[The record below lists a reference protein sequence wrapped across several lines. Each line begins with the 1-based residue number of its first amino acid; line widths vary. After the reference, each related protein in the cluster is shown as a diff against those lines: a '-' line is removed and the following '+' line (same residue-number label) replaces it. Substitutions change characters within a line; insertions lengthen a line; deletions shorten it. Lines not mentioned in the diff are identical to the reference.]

1 MAAASAS
8 PARAQ
13 VRPAPVRPAPARPDS
28 TARPAVARPAVVPLG
43 DSTFAV
49 PDTSAR
55 GAALPDTARS
65 DTALPDTA
73 RAGAG
78 GRLTQ
83 PIVFKAARRVSIR
96 FDSLGVGDIARLEQD
111 AEVTYG
117 RQKLEAAVV
126 ELLFDSDELRAEGIR
141 ADTGLVGRPKL
152 TQGSDVVESER
163 LFFNLRTERGRFL
176 LARTRFEDGFIRA
189 GQVKVGPDSTLYIRD
204 GIFTTCPCVD
214 DPSYSLRASKMKV
227 VGGKTVYTGPIQL
240 YLFNI
245 PTFLVL
251 PFGLLPTTEGRRSG
265 FLPPT
270 YGEDTYGFYLRG
282 LGWYWSVSPYLDVQ
296 VTGGLWSR
304 GSFQVTPRLRYA
316 RRYRYTGSVE
326 LDYARTRTGEPTDPD
341 YTVVPATRLG
351 WTHSQTFTP
360 TTNLSA
366 NVNLSTTG
374 YQRSFSE
381 TISQRV
387 SQSATSTVNFSTA
400 WPRAGRSLNA
410 ALNATT
416 NFVTGAGQ
424 LTLPSL
430 SFSQSARQ
438 PFKRRGAPSTARPR
452 WYESLTY
459 SLSSTVNN
467 SFSFSPLPQDT
478 LLKYDPEA
486 ATFAWYDALV
496 SPSRYRRATR
506 TSQGTGFDSRAE
518 HSLPI
523 GLSATLERFRT
534 TVSASA
540 AYNETWLLATERLD
554 ADTASA
560 TGTLRRRVD
569 GFFAYRRGTAS
580 VSATTTAYG
589 LFPLRVGKLD
599 GLRHTLRPSVG
610 MAFSPDFQA
619 DAFGY
624 MRTVTLRNGSQQRYS
639 IVPGAT
645 PSPATA
651 AVTLGLDNV
660 FESRIRREDSTGVVT
675 RTPLPLLTLTL
686 NTAYNAVA
694 DSFRLAPVSFSARTT
709 LGRVEVN
716 AGGSLAPYRL
726 SADGTRLEDRL
737 AFGFGDGL
745 VLPRFSSLNVSAS
758 TRFSGG
764 RRGDP
769 RPTQRQSFAS
779 FVPGALPGERNGAL
793 PSPLRSGP
801 DGGADDVRS
810 GDGLGPRLGAAPYA
824 DFSIPWSVSLSGTY
838 SSFAPLAVVTRTFTV
853 GATFDVNVTP
863 RWKVQGTT
871 GLDLVARDISTT
883 NLAVLRDFD
892 CWEMS
897 FSWVPFGAYQSYGF
911 NLQVKS
917 GKLRELLRIQ
927 QPRQDARTRLGG
939 LLR

>member
-1 MAAASAS
+1 MRSAGVCALSLRFRFACPVRAALVFLLVLLVPPIAS
-8 PARAQ
+8 AQ
-13 VRPAPVRPAPARPDS
+13 VRPDS
-28 TARPAVARPAVVPLG
+28 SGRSDTPGRPAVISLG
-43 DSTFAV
+43 DSLRV
-49 PDTSAR
+49 DTSGVAV
-55 GAALPDTARS
+55 G
-65 DTALPDTA
+65 DTA
-73 RAGAG
+73 RAATGQ
-78 GRLTQ
+78 GRLSR
-83 PIVFKAARRVSIR
+83 PIDFKAARRISIR
-96 FDSLGVGDIARLEQD
+96 FDSTGADGERVGDIARLEQS

-117 RQKLEAAVV
+117 NQKLEAATV
-126 ELLFDSDELRAEGIR
+126 ELLFDRDELRAEGLPV
-141 ADTGLVGRPKL
+141 DTGLVGRPKL
-152 TQGSDVVESER
+152 TQGTDVVESER

-189 GQVKVGPDSTLYIRD
+189 RQVKIGPDSTLYVR
-204 GIFTTCPCVD
+204 GGVFTTCPCVD
-214 DPSYSLRASKMKV
+214 DPSYSLRAERMKV
-227 VGGKTVYTGPIQL
+227 VDGKTVYTGPIQL

-282 LGWYWSVSPYLDVQ
+282 LGWYWSISPYLDAQ
-296 VTGGLWSR
+296 LTGGLWSK

-341 YTVVPATRLG
+341 YTVVPATRLA
-351 WTHSQTFTP
+351 WTHSQTFAP
-360 TTNLSA
+360 TTSLSA

-381 TISQRV
+381 TLAQRV
-387 SQSATSTVNFSTA
+387 SQSATSTVNFSTS
-400 WPRAGRSLNA
+400 WPKAGRSLSTS
-410 ALNATT
+410 LNATT
-416 NFVTGAGQ
+416 NFVNGAGQ

-430 SFSQSARQ
+430 SFSQSNRQ
-438 PFKRRGAPSTARPR
+438 PFKRRNAPSSARAR
-452 WYESLTY
+452 WYESFNY
-459 SLSSTVNN
+459 SLSSTVLN
-467 SFSFSPLPQDT
+467 SFAFTPLPQDT
-478 LLKYDPEA
+478 LLKYDPDA

-496 SPSRYRRATR
+496 APSKYRRASGAT
-506 TSQGTGFDSRAE
+506 TGTGFDFRAE
-518 HSLPI
+518 HALPI
-523 GLSATLERFRT
+523 GLSFTLERFRT

-540 AYNETWLLATERLD
+540 AYNETWLLATERLV

-560 TGTLRRRVD
+560 AGTLRQRVD
-569 GFFAYRRGTAS
+569 GFFAYRRANAS
-580 VSATTTAYG
+580 ISATSTAYG
-589 LFPLRVGKLD
+589 LFPLRIGRLD

-610 MAFSPDFQA
+610 MAFSPDYQA
-619 DAFGY
+619 DVFGY
-624 MRTVTLRNGSQQRYS
+624 MRTVTLGDGTTRRYS

-660 FESRIRREDSTGVVT
+660 FEMRIRREDSTGVVS
-675 RTPLPLLTLTL
+675 RTPLQLLSLGL

-694 DSFRLAPVSFSARTT
+694 DSFRLAPVSFSARTS
-709 LGRVEVN
+709 LFNRLEVN
-716 AGGSLAPYRL
+716 ASGSLSPYRV
-726 SADGTRLEDRL
+726 SGDGTRLVDRL
-737 AFGFGDGL
+737 ALGYDGGL
-745 VLPRFSSLNVSAS
+745 VLPRLSSFNVSAS

-769 RPTQRQSFAS
+769 RPTQRQSFAA
-779 FVPGALPGERNGAL
+779 FVPGALPGTPLEGL
-793 PSPLRSGP
+793 PG
-801 DGGADDVRS
+801 GGAPV
-810 GDGLGPRLGAAPYA
+810 GPMIGAAPYA
-824 DFSIPWSVSLSGTY
+824 DFSIPWSLSLTATY

-853 GATFDVNVTP
+853 GSTFDLNLTP

-871 GLDLVARDISTT
+871 GLDLVARAISTT